1 MKGDLLLGI
10 DFGTSTNYV
19 TKYDFSKKD
28 AVSVANMGDYGGSNI
43 FENSI
48 YIESDSNVILGQSAN
63 KKGASDPM
71 NFFKDIKRHISS
83 DNWTQKISHLDNQ
96 TLTAKDIAT
105 LIFKEIKEKVEKT
118 ENRAIDGVVLTVP
131 YSYGDQYRRRLRESA
146 KNAGLKVINII
157 EEPIAAAVSFGLF
170 NGNTIVKDEKILVFD
185 FGGGTLDITV
195 FNFSKPN
202 KSHVEIEVL
211 NTSGVKQLGGKDID
225 EIMISKFK
233 SIIGVDYD
241 DISNDVELK
250 KYQENLNKLASDQ
263 KEILSSEREANIYE
277 NFSLNNTTRE
287 LEFDLPVDKFNK
299 WLKLNNIIGKIEDA
313 LDQSLWD
320 IGKDGLE
327 SSDIDKIILA
337 GGSSSIPIINETI
350 TNYFNK
356 SPVAQDNL
364 GEMVGRGA
372 GIVAGISSD
381 DSLNYD
387 IIKKVSKNVGIS
399 QGNKFISI
407 LSKNTNYGIE
417 SDFYKIK
424 INNLADINI
433 KINFYEGDTAIIEGC
448 EYIGHLELDAGDVNS
463 SEIYITLSKDMDDG
477 RIIYK
482 LYDDKKTILES
493 SHIENKKG

>member
-1 MKGDLLLGI
+1 MKGELLLGI

-19 TKYDFSKKD
+19 TKYDFAKKD
-28 AVSVANMGDYGGSNI
+28 AVAVANMGDYGGSNI
-43 FENSI
+43 FENTI

-71 NFFKDIKRHISS
+71 NFFRDIKRHISS
-83 DNWTQKISHLDNQ
+83 DNWSQKISHRDNQ
-96 TLTAKDIAT
+96 IFTAQDIAT
-105 LIFKEIKEKVEKT
+105 LIFKEIKTKVEKI
-118 ENRAIDGVVLTVP
+118 ENRPIDGVVLTVP

-146 KNAGLKVINII
+146 QNAGLIVVNII

-170 NGNTIVKDEKILVFD
+170 NDNSIVKDEKILVFD

-195 FNFSKPN
+195 FNFSKLN
-202 KSHVEIEVL
+202 QSHVEIEVL

-233 SIIGVDYD
+233 SIVGVDYD

-250 KYQENLNKLASDQ
+250 KYQEDLNKLASEQ
-263 KEILSSEREANIYE
+263 KEILSNEGSTDIYE
-277 NFSLNNTTRE
+277 NFSFNNVIKE
-287 LEFDLPVDKFNK
+287 LEFDLSVDKFNQ

-313 LDQSLWD
+313 LDQALWD
-320 IGKDGLE
+320 IGEDGLE
-327 SSDIDKIILA
+327 PEDIDKIILA

-356 SPVAQDNL
+356 TPIAQNNL
-364 GEMVGRGA
+364 GELVGRGA

-417 SDFYKIK
+417 SDFYEIK
-424 INNLADINI
+424 INNLTDTNI
-433 KINFYEGDTAIIEGC
+433 KINFYEGDTSTIEDC
-448 EYIGHLELDAGDVNS
+448 EYIGHLEFDTVDVNS
-463 SEIYITLSKDMDDG
+463 SEILITLSKDTDDG

-493 SHIENKKG
+493 GHIENKKG